1 MAQIAEVGEV
11 GRFESKL
18 VELEE
23 VLGVGVWELLRGER
37 TNTHNSSNGNQ
48 QGQAWWQGHL
58 GEGED

>member
-37 TNTHNSSNGNQ
+37 TNTHNSSRVRPG
-48 QGQAWWQGHL
+48 GRAI
-58 GEGED
+58 